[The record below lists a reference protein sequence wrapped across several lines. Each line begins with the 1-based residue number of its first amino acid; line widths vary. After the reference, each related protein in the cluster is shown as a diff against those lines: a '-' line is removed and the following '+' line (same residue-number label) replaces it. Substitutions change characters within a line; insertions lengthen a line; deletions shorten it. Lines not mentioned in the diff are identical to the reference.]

1 MVNFSHQT
9 GQPVPGVA
17 PAAMQMGTAAARN
30 ILELAAGRSTKPF
43 KYFDKG
49 TMATIGR
56 NRAVADLHFIRF
68 GGFLAWLGWLF
79 VHLIFLIGLR
89 NRIQV
94 FYQWVWAYLTYARGA
109 RLIYGAFKPAIA
121 AQAQTQTRNPEPG
134 TRNPEPVA

>member
-1 MVNFSHQT
+1 
-9 GQPVPGVA
+9 
-17 PAAMQMGTAAARN
+17 
-30 ILELAAGRSTKPF
+30 
-43 KYFDKG
+43 
-49 TMATIGR
+49 
-56 NRAVADLHFIRF
+56 
-68 GGFLAWLGWLF
+68 